1 MTDGDKRTILVTG
14 GSRGIGRGICLA
26 FARSG
31 NHIYFNYSSAAEAA
45 AQTEKLVA
53 EAGGTATGIQVNV
66 ASEKEV
72 IGFVARALD
81 ETGRVDVLV
90 NNAGITRDGLI
101 VRMKEADWEAVL
113 NVNLKGAFLS
123 TKAVT
128 KPMMKQRYGRI
139 INVSSVVGVSG
150 NPGQANYVA
159 SKAGIIG
166 LTKGVAREL
175 ASRGITANVV
185 APGYIETDMTADL
198 PDKAKDAM
206 VSQIPLGRS
215 GTPEDIAAAVVFLAS
230 DQAAYI
236 TGQVLHVS
244 GGMYM

>member
-31 NHIYFNYSSAAEAA
+31 NHIYFNYSSAGEAA

-101 VRMKEADWEAVL
+101 VRMKEADWEEVL
-113 NVNLKGAFLS
+113 NVNLKGAFLC

>member
-31 NHIYFNYSSAAEAA
+31 NHIYFNYSSAGEAA

-72 IGFVARALD
+72 MDFVARALD

-113 NVNLKGAFLS
+113 NVNLKGAFFC

-185 APGYIETDMTADL
+185 APGFIETDMTADL

>member
-31 NHIYFNYSSAAEAA
+31 NHIYFNYSSAGEAA

-72 IGFVARALD
+72 MDFVARALD

-113 NVNLKGAFLS
+113 NVNLKGAFLC